1 MRGSPE
7 GGGVLCSRKRTKAA
21 ADGGVSHV
29 HSDREMETRQPKYLP
44 LFLILRASTIF
55 LQPSEAHASTA
66 LAGAAS
72 RDACT
77 LFLETRNA

>member
-29 HSDREMETRQPKYLP
+29 HSDREMETRQPKHLP
-44 LFLILRASTIF
+44 LFLRASTIF

-66 LAGAAS
+66 LAGTAS

-77 LFLETRNA
+77 LLLETRNA